1 MQGHSTASSLPHL
14 PEAGPTSETMAQE
27 DLHVPA
33 TKPASAH
40 TTPVENLE
48 VEAGDEVNQRATE
61 VAADS
66 EEILNTRKAKRLRL
80 ASDSPSEASDEH
92 GQAGTRNSGTHS
104 PSKSIPLAASPLAS
118 RPPPP
123 SGSAPFLGALA
134 LDEEPESDDEESRF
148 VLSK

>member
-1 MQGHSTASSLPHL
+1 MQGHSTASSLPPL

-33 TKPASAH
+33 TEPASAH

-48 VEAGDEVNQRATE
+48 VEAGYEVNQRTTE

-92 GQAGTRNSGTHS
+92 GQADR
-104 PSKSIPLAASPLAS
+104 KS
-118 RPPPP
+118 
-123 SGSAPFLGALA
+123 
-134 LDEEPESDDEESRF
+134 
-148 VLSK
+148 VV